1 MVERNGRRAATERD
15 TEMSFIG
22 GIGGAVRAIAS
33 RAAAARRERETD
45 RVLETL
51 PRHLL
56 RDIGFDR
63 TLSGFITRTQRD

>member
-1 MVERNGRRAATERD
+1 
-15 TEMSFIG
+15 MSFMG
-22 GIGGAVRAIAS
+22 GIGGEVREMAS
-33 RAAAARRERETD
+33 RAATARRERQTE

-63 TLSGFITRTQRD
+63 TLSGFIARTPRD

>member
-1 MVERNGRRAATERD
+1 MNF
-15 TEMSFIG
+15 MG
-22 GIGGAVRAIAS
+22 GIGGAVRAMAS
-33 RAAAARRERETD
+33 RAAAARRERQTE

-63 TLSGFITRTQRD
+63 TLSGFIARTPRD

>member
-1 MVERNGRRAATERD
+1 
-15 TEMSFIG
+15 MSFIG
-22 GIGGAVRAIAS
+22 GIGGAVRAMAS

-45 RVLETL
+45 RVLATL

-63 TLSGFITRTQRD
+63 TLSGDVARTLRD